1 MPHPDEHV
9 VIIGGSRGLGF
20 EIAKASV
27 AAGARVTITGR
38 DHAATQAR
46 AKELGDSAT
55 GAGCEL
61 TDPDS
66 IAALFAGIER
76 VDHLVLAALDRDHN
90 TIAEFR
96 ARDCATTMMMKTV
109 GYATAVAEAA
119 PKLDPDGSVVLF
131 SGLSMLRPVPGST
144 TISMA
149 NAAIIGLVNTLT
161 VELAPVRVNAVTPGI
176 VGGTEAVDQ
185 ADPVRAE
192 WYEAMRRR
200 TPAKRLPSPDDIVAA
215 VTLLQD
221 CRGINGTNLLV
232 DAGMHL
238 A

>member
-1 MPHPDEHV
+1 MPHPNQHV
-9 VIIGGSRGLGF
+9 VVIGGSRGLGF
-20 EIAKASV
+20 EIAKANA
-27 AAGARVTITGR
+27 AAGAQVTITGR
-38 DHAATQAR
+38 DPAVAAAR
-46 AKELGDSAT
+46 AKEIGDNAI
-55 GAGCEL
+55 GAGCQL
-61 TDPDS
+61 TDPES
-66 IAALFAGIER
+66 VAALFDGIDH

-96 ARDCATTMMMKTV
+96 PHDCTNTMMMKTV
-109 GYATAVAEAA
+109 GYASAAASAA
-119 PKLDPDGSVVLF
+119 PKLDPAGSIVLF

-161 VELAPVRVNAVTPGI
+161 IELAPVRVNAVTPGI
-176 VGGTEAVDQ
+176 VAGTDAVDQ
-185 ADPVRAE
+185 ADPVRAQ
-192 WYEAMRRR
+192 WYEAMRER